1 MVNNSEIKEV
11 IEKYESMVYKLA
23 LARTKNQAD
32 ADDVFQEVFFKYF
45 QSNLEFKSEEH
56 KRAWLIRVTINC
68 SNNIF
73 NSAWFKR
80 TIQLD
85 ENIEFND
92 EEREVYY
99 SVLQLPLK
107 YRTVI
112 HLYYYEKLSITE
124 ISNILKV
131 RESTIRSQLSRARNM
146 LKNDL
151 KGEYNSVG
159 EGV

>member
-1 MVNNSEIKEV
+1 M
-11 IEKYESMVYKLA
+11 
-23 LARTKNQAD
+23 
-32 ADDVFQEVFFKYF
+32 
-45 QSNLEFKSEEH
+45 
-56 KRAWLIRVTINC
+56 IRVTINC

-73 NSAWFKR
+73 NSVWFRR
-80 TIQLD
+80 TVQID

-99 SVLQLPLK
+99 SVIQLPLK
-107 YRTVI
+107 YLTVI
-112 HLYYYEKLSITE
+112 YLYYYENLSITE

-131 RESTIRSQLSRARNM
+131 KEGTIRSQLSRARNM

-151 KGEYNSVG
+151 KEEFNGVG